1 MISLRSLHDDD
12 LDESA
17 DAGEPRPADLLHG
30 VYAFFY
36 NKRTGLVLILAM
48 TVLTLFGVLFAQA
61 PDSVRGDPEAYAAW
75 LEAVRPRYRGWT
87 EPLSWLGIF
96 RMFGSIP
103 FLVVASA
110 LALSILACS
119 LHRTPLLWRQATRPR
134 VHGSAGLFDHA
145 RTRVTRTVD
154 AEPDEARAALAAA
167 LRRRRF
173 RVLEAG
179 PGGLFAD
186 RNRFAPLGAVIAH
199 LAFVVILAGV
209 LISSTSGFADR
220 EFTVTV
226 GTTAAVGH
234 GTGLSV
240 ELTSFRDEYYPD
252 GTPKDYA
259 SELVI
264 HRHGQ
269 QVAAQTVR
277 VNSPLEV
284 DGISF
289 NQAFFGIA
297 AVLTIAEEDGRTVF
311 AGGVPLRWNT
321 SDGLYT
327 YGKVTLTSGQE
338 VYVVSAA
345 SGQADR
351 SLAPGQVRVEVYP
364 AGGDTPEASEVL
376 TQGTPVTV
384 AGLSYTFE
392 RERQFTGLIV
402 SRDPGAA
409 WVWAGAVLLMLGTCW
424 TMFCRHRRLWVRVQ
438 ATDDGA
444 ELSVACPDRP
454 DAGFENEIRELVDFL
469 PRTPVDHREKAG
481 QSHA

>member
-1 MISLRSLHDDD
+1 MISLRSLRDDD
-12 LDESA
+12 LDDPA
-17 DAGEPRPADLLHG
+17 DVGEPRPADLLHT

-61 PDSVRGDPEAYAAW
+61 PDSVRDDPQAYAAW
-75 LEAVRPRYRGWT
+75 LDAVRPRYRGWT
-87 EPLSWLGIF
+87 EPLSWLGMF
-96 RMFGSIP
+96 RMFSSVP
-103 FLVVASA
+103 FIVVTAA
-110 LALSILACS
+110 LAVSILACS

-134 VHGSAGLFDHA
+134 VHGSAGLFEHA
-145 RTRVTRTVD
+145 RIRVARSVD
-154 AEPDEARAALAAA
+154 AAPDEALASLAAA
-167 LRRRRF
+167 LGRRRF

-179 PGGLFAD
+179 AAGLFAD
-186 RNRFAPLGAVIAH
+186 RNRFAPLGAVLAH

-209 LISSTSGFADR
+209 LISSTGGFADR

-226 GTTAAVGH
+226 GSTAEVGH

-240 ELTSFRDEYYPD
+240 ELASFRDEYYPD

-259 SELVI
+259 SDLVI
-264 HRHGQ
+264 RRDGQ

-284 DGISF
+284 DGVSF

-297 AVLTIAEEDGRTVF
+297 AVLTVAEDGGRTVF
-311 AGGVPLRWNT
+311 SGGVPLRWNT

-364 AGGDTPEASEVL
+364 EGSDTPEASAVL
-376 TQGTPVTV
+376 TQGTPATV

-409 WVWAGAVLLMLGTCW
+409 WVWAGAVLLMVGTCW
-424 TMFCRHRRLWVRVQ
+424 TMFFRYRRLWARVRS
-438 ATDDGA
+438 TEDGA
-444 ELSVACPDRP
+444 ELSLACPDRP
-454 DAGFENEIRELVDFL
+454 DAGFESEIRELVDSL
-469 PRTPVDHREKAG
+469 PRALVDHREKAG
-481 QSHA
+481 QPHA